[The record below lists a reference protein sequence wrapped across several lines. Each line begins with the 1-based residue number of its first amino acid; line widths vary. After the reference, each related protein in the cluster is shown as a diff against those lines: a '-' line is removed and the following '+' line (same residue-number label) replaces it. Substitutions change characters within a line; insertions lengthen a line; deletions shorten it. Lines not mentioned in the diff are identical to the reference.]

1 MNGRIDFMRTGS
13 SILAALFLSVLLL
26 PSAKA
31 DVCTMPTNV
40 VSNCGFETGDFTSWT
55 VSGNDVPGEL
65 GNLYGVEG
73 TDPFPTPGGTAPF
86 SGNFQ
91 AYFGDLN
98 ANATTI
104 SQEVAL

>member
-1 MNGRIDFMRTGS
+1 MRTNLT
-13 SILAALFLSVLLL
+13 ILATLFLSVLIQ
-26 PSAKA
+26 PTAKA
-31 DVCTMPTNV
+31 GSCTSAFNLL
-40 VSNCGFETGDFTSWT
+40 SNCGFESGDFTSWT
-55 VSGNDVPGEL
+55 LAGNDVPGQL

-73 TDPFPTPGGTAPF
+73 TDPFPLPGGTAPF